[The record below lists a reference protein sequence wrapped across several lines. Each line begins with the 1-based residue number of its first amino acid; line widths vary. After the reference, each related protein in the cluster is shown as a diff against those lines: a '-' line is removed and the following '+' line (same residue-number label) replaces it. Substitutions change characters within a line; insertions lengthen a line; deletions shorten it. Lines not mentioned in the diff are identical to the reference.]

1 MMQSGTYMVTF
12 SVSGTEP
19 NQFALFVNRD
29 VVSGS
34 IYGSGAGTQPNVG
47 QVIVEL
53 NKDDVLTLVNY
64 SSDAAVGLQSL
75 AGGRQENVNASISIL
90 KLN

>member
-1 MMQSGTYMVTF
+1 
-12 SVSGTEP
+12 
-19 NQFALFVNRD
+19 
-29 VVSGS
+29 
-34 IYGSGAGTQPNVG
+34 VG